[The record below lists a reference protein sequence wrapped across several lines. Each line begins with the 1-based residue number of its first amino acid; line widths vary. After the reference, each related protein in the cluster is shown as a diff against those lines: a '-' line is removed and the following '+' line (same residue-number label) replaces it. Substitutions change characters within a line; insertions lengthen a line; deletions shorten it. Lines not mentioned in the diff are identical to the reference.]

1 MNGFSGLKFFSSSIL
16 SVCGSVLV
24 LILQEAAET
33 HTRPNRTFRGLSWTR
48 DEFHVSN
55 LTLPELKDAFEDSNI
70 QQGRSMTFFQQRLTV
85 IVSRN
90 WKPGKKTQMT

>member
-1 MNGFSGLKFFSSSIL
+1 MNDFSGLKFLSSSIL

-33 HTRPNRTFRGLSWTR
+33 HTRPNRTLRGLSWTR
-48 DEFHVSN
+48 DEFHASN
-55 LTLPELKDAFEDSNI
+55 LTLPELKDAFEDLNI
-70 QQGRSMTFFQQRLTV
+70 QQGRSMTFVQQRLTV
-85 IVSRN
+85 IASRN